1 MQKLKTRATT
11 FICNIL
17 ISVLSLISIG
27 SYFMMPLWRIEAK
40 YHIEEQALEQ
50 MLKEMLEENASE
62 NEEMQNL
69 DITELIDEEGLTIP
83 LSICL
88 ETKDVLS
95 ALGNNGAEIAKK
107 IIGDNVERVL
117 DSFSEPLNKIAK
129 GLTKTVTKQALHT
142 AMNEQIVGALTE
154 EKSEE
159 EFNTLLT
166 DAGITDDYISE
177 KTDALVETIF
187 SENATISS
195 ISSEV
200 TNIVSEVFDKLSASD
215 NEELKD
221 LQLTDEN
228 KAEIEATVS
237 EVLSKIANEDG
248 TINVN
253 DLIAKGL
260 LALLNGETPPTEDA
274 TPSANAN
281 NGVKPLSTSNQDGDS
296 TSDAAGDSTQSD
308 SLQSDSSQSGSADGD
323 MDSDTEETNPQEE
336 LKIMLREKV
345 LEKLPEN
352 AAQQIANVLKYVSY
366 ILIFTFLT
374 WLYLIVKFLI
384 KLAALNN
391 SIKLSVPLA
400 WGWLPFLVL
409 YILPTALFTLIKNPP
424 TFMQKLLGA
433 DAIAS
438 ITEKMSGLQ
447 ITFSTGAWVSFAV
460 AVFLFLF
467 NAFFYKNLRKRLKAV
482 TNGEIARVE
491 ENNMAT
497 IATPASEEISEN
509 ANIAKEES
517 TVSEDKKE
525 ASPEENAEET
535 KANEEKNEEENQAQP
550 TKKAEETTDKKEE

>member
-17 ISVLSLISIG
+17 ICVLSLVSIG
-27 SYFMMPLWRIEAK
+27 SYFLMPLWRIEAK

-50 MLKEMLEENASE
+50 MLQEMLEKNAGE
-62 NEEMQNL
+62 NEDLQNV
-69 DITELIDEEGLTIP
+69 DIAELIDEEGLTIP

-107 IIGDNVERVL
+107 IIGDNIERVV

-142 AMNEQIVGALTE
+142 AMNEQILGVLTE

-159 EFNTLLT
+159 EWDTLLS
-166 DAGITDDYISE
+166 DAGITDAYISE
-177 KTDALVETIF
+177 QTDALVESIF
-187 SENATISS
+187 SENATVGNISNK
-195 ISSEV
+195 V
-200 TNIVSEVFDKLSASD
+200 TTIVSEVFDKLSTID
-215 NEELKD
+215 NEEFKD

-228 KAEIEATVS
+228 KAEIESTVS

-260 LALLNGETPPTEDA
+260 LALLNGEAPSTDTSS
-274 TPSANAN
+274 PSAKAN
-281 NGVKPLSTSNQDGDS
+281 NSIKPLNSPQQNDNS
-296 TSDAAGDSTQSD
+296 TSDETGDATQSD
-308 SLQSDSSQSGSADGD
+308 STEG
-323 MDSDTEETNPQEE
+323 DTEATNPQEE

-374 WLYLIVKFLI
+374 WAYLIVKILI
-384 KLAALNN
+384 KLAVWNN
-391 SIKLSVPLA
+391 SIKLKLPLSL
-400 WGWLPFLVL
+400 GWLPFLVL
-409 YILPTALFTLIKNPP
+409 YVLPTALFSLVKNPP
-424 TFMQKLLGA
+424 DFMQNLLGA
-433 DAIAS
+433 DAVAS
-438 ITEKMSGLQ
+438 ITEKTSGLQ
-447 ITFSTGAWVSFAV
+447 IVFSTGAWGSFAV

-467 NAFFYKNLRKRLKAV
+467 NVFFYKKLRKRLKAV
-482 TNGEIARVE
+482 TNGEIAKVE
-491 ENNMAT
+491 ESKTPAV
-497 IATPASEEISEN
+497 ATPAVATPTMEQKSES
-509 ANIAKEES
+509 ADSTKEETIS
-517 TVSEDKKE
+517 KQEKEDSSKE
-525 ASPEENAEET
+525 QAIEDQ
-535 KANEEKNEEENQAQP
+535 NEEENQSTA
-550 TKKAEETTDKKEE
+550 TEETEKATNEKEE